1 MTKPFADFKE
11 DLTLFC
17 SENKIDNDKISIVGV
32 SKKKSLEDILSLYEL
47 GLRDFGENY
56 AQELNEKSLALD
68 IEKIRWHFMGP
79 IQTNKLGL
87 IVKNSYLVH
96 SVDRE
101 KVVKKMDL
109 ESKKTNKIQKVLV
122 QVNISGEAS
131 KSGIFPGDA
140 EEFIDFVESFDNLEL
155 AGLMF
160 MPNINQD
167 KVSPFLIKNSSPEE
181 ISIQI
186 IKSVIKDPTPF
197 NVVIRLALS
206 LSILITAKNRTDN
219 MMIKRITYALIK
231 IKSIP
236 IRKSERIT
244 KTKTIPS
251 NERASAKYFTILNKF
266 IPDYFLLFTKISIR
280 SIDAFSI
287 SLTILSILA
296 IM

>member
-17 SENKIDNDKISIVGV
+17 NENKIDNDKISIVGV

-56 AQELNEKSLALD
+56 AQELNEKSLALNSK
-68 IEKIRWHFMGP
+68 KIRWHFMGP
-79 IQTNKLGL
+79 IQTNKIGL

-140 EEFIDFVESFDNLEL
+140 EEFIDFVERFDNLEL

-167 KVSPFLIKNSSPEE
+167 KVSHIKE
-181 ISIQI
+181 IRDSVALFNDMKAKKRNIQ
-186 IKSVIKDPTPF
+186 V
-197 NVVIRLALS
+197 LS
-206 LSILITAKNRTDN
+206 LGTSSDYKECIKAGSNLIRVGEILFGR
-219 MMIKRITYALIK
+219 RL
-231 IKSIP
+231 
-236 IRKSERIT
+236 
-244 KTKTIPS
+244 
-251 NERASAKYFTILNKF
+251 
-266 IPDYFLLFTKISIR
+266 
-280 SIDAFSI
+280 
-287 SLTILSILA
+287 
-296 IM
+296 

>member
-56 AQELNEKSLALD
+56 AQELNEKSLALNSK
-68 IEKIRWHFMGP
+68 KIRWHFMGP
-79 IQTNKLGL
+79 IQTNKIGL

-109 ESKKTNKIQKVLV
+109 ESKKTNKIQKGLV

-131 KSGIFPGDA
+131 KSGISPSNI
-140 EEFIDFVESFDNLEL
+140 EEFINFVDDFHNLEL

-160 MPNINQD
+160 MPNINQNRA
-167 KVSPFLIKNSSPEE
+167 SHIRE
-181 ISIQI
+181 
-186 IKSVIKDPTPF
+186 IKDSVTLF
-197 NVVIRLALS
+197 NKMKSKKRNMKVLS
-206 LSILITAKNRTDN
+206 LGTSSDYKECIKEGSNLIRVGEILFGPR
-219 MMIKRITYALIK
+219 L
-231 IKSIP
+231 
-236 IRKSERIT
+236 
-244 KTKTIPS
+244 
-251 NERASAKYFTILNKF
+251 
-266 IPDYFLLFTKISIR
+266 
-280 SIDAFSI
+280 
-287 SLTILSILA
+287 
-296 IM
+296 

>member
-56 AQELNEKSLALD
+56 AQELNEKSLALNSK
-68 IEKIRWHFMGP
+68 KIRWHFMGP
-79 IQTNKLGL
+79 IQTNKIGL

-122 QVNISGEAS
+122 QVNISGEAT
-131 KSGIFPGDA
+131 KSGIFPSDA
-140 EEFIDFVESFDNLEL
+140 EEFMHFVDSFDNLEL

-167 KVSPFLIKNSSPEE
+167 KVSHIKE
-181 ISIQI
+181 IRDSVALFNDMKAKKRNIQ
-186 IKSVIKDPTPF
+186 V
-197 NVVIRLALS
+197 LS
-206 LSILITAKNRTDN
+206 LGTSSDYKECIKAGSNLIRVGEILFGR
-219 MMIKRITYALIK
+219 RL
-231 IKSIP
+231 
-236 IRKSERIT
+236 
-244 KTKTIPS
+244 
-251 NERASAKYFTILNKF
+251 
-266 IPDYFLLFTKISIR
+266 
-280 SIDAFSI
+280 
-287 SLTILSILA
+287 
-296 IM
+296 

>member
-56 AQELNEKSLALD
+56 AQELNEKSLALNSK
-68 IEKIRWHFMGP
+68 KIRWHFMGP
-79 IQTNKLGL
+79 IQTNKIGL

-109 ESKKTNKIQKVLV
+109 ESKKINKIQKVLV

-140 EEFIDFVESFDNLEL
+140 EEFIDFVDGFDNLEL

-167 KVSPFLIKNSSPEE
+167 KVSHIKE
-181 ISIQI
+181 
-186 IKSVIKDPTPF
+186 IKDSVNLF
-197 NVVIRLALS
+197 NDMKAKKRNIQVLS
-206 LSILITAKNRTDN
+206 LGTSSDYKECIKAGSNLIRVGEILFGR
-219 MMIKRITYALIK
+219 RL
-231 IKSIP
+231 
-236 IRKSERIT
+236 
-244 KTKTIPS
+244 
-251 NERASAKYFTILNKF
+251 
-266 IPDYFLLFTKISIR
+266 
-280 SIDAFSI
+280 
-287 SLTILSILA
+287 
-296 IM
+296 